1 MSLLIFAKL
10 FHIASAI
17 LFIGCVYFRNFILPR
32 ARLALDSAQ
41 FEAMENALSPRTRMM
56 GKINNT
62 ILLFSGLFLA
72 YSYFDPTNVLLHV
85 KMTLGLL
92 VIAMFFGA
100 PLIMHRFMGEKKR
113 KIKTVYHHMMFAL
126 MVCIVILSQT
136 MFAL

>member
-17 LFIGCVYFRNFILPR
+17 LFIGCLYFRNFILPR
-32 ARLALDSAQ
+32 AHLALDSAQ

-56 GKINNT
+56 GKINNA

-85 KMTLGLL
+85 KMTFGLI

-100 PLIMHRFMGEKKR
+100 PLIMHRYMGEKKR
-113 KIKTVYHHMMFAL
+113 KIKTIYHHVMFAL

-136 MFAL
+136 MFVF

>member
-100 PLIMHRFMGEKKR
+100 PLMMHRFMGEKKR
-113 KIKTVYHHMMFAL
+113 TIKTVYHHMMFAL

>member
-100 PLIMHRFMGEKKR
+100 PLMMHRFMGEKKR